1 VEEALSFGQT
11 QYPRLGDYADHVD
24 TMAFLLKK

>member
-1 VEEALSFGQT
+1 VENAFAFGQT
-11 QYPRLGDYADHVD
+11 QYPKLGDYADHVD